1 VSAAR
6 GPAAGAARLELVA
19 GVALLRPDEQVFDAM
34 LAGWASQQL
43 ARNLGFGTIE
53 NRQRAVRAFAAH
65 AGCPPWQWSA
75 QLVDEWCTDLRAV
88 RHLAR
93 STVRNYT
100 ESVRLLCGYLTDPA
114 YEWAAECETRFGTH
128 PVQVCH
134 EWNTA
139 VHVQQGESG
148 PSKRA
153 FTVGE
158 LEAFFDYAD
167 GQVEAIRSAGR
178 KGWWPAFR
186 DATLFK
192 VAYAFG
198 LRRNEVRMLD
208 AADFGRNHRGPEFGE
223 YGVCQV
229 RFGKAGKG
237 SPPKRRSVLAVWP
250 WSAEVLQQWDQDV
263 RPLHAAQGNPAM
275 WPSERVPRIGLA
287 AIDARFGA
295 YRDALGLDGGLDFHS
310 LRLRTE
316 AGRM

>member
-1 VSAAR
+1 MSAAP

-134 EWNTA
+134 DWNTA

-153 FTVGE
+153 FAVGE

-208 AADFGRNHRGPEFGE
+208 VADFSANPHGPEFGE

-229 RFGKAGKG
+229 RFGKA
-237 SPPKRRSVLAVWP
+237 R
-250 WSAEVLQQWDQDV
+250 Q
-263 RPLHAAQGNPAM
+263 
-275 WPSERVPRIGLA
+275 GLA
-287 AIDARFGA
+287 AQAAQR
-295 YRDALGLDGGLDFHS
+295 
-310 LRLRTE
+310 
-316 AGRM
+316 AGRVAVVR